1 LGEKGIWPHEQ
12 WSIASTVPIAIE
24 TSPNDGFLMG
34 DFKQHQGGSL
44 KEGHFLKG
52 IF

>member
-24 TSPNDGFLMG
+24 TSPNDAFLMG
-34 DFKQHQGGSL
+34 DFKQHQSGSL